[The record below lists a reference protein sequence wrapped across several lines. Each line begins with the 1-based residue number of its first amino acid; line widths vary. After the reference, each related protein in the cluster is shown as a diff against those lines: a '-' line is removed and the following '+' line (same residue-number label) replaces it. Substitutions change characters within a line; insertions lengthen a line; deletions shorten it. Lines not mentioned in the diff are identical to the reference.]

1 MANGSFP
8 AAHAGDDAFGPASS
22 TRDFDF
28 TLTFEQSILTVLP
41 SVLFIGAASFRL
53 AQLFRRNSRT
63 LPHYRHTLKTI
74 TATGYIVLQLA
85 LIVLWSTS
93 YPNRPFMSIPS
104 AAISFFASGIIL
116 LLSHFE
122 DRKAARPSTLLNVY
136 LLLSV
141 LFDAAA
147 VRSLWTVK
155 YNHVAAVQSASIAVK
170 IGMLFL
176 EAKQKSQYLLHPYR
190 DYPPEATSGFWNL
203 SFVWWLNKLFVTGFQ
218 KLMTTQDLFDIDRNL
233 TSKVA
238 GHRLKDSWDDQAFET
253 RYGLPLAVAWC
264 FRWTLLA
271 ATFPRLCLIGFNFS
285 QPFLIV
291 AAIENLKN
299 QEATKNDGYGLI
311 GAAFLIYM
319 GIAISTVHFNQKFS
333 RFTTMLRGGM
343 ISLLYNK
350 TLQLQESSS
359 TQSAVLTHMS
369 TDLDNA
375 IEFLEKINNIWA
387 CVLEI
392 VIGTWLLERQI
403 GAAFVVPLIVALAC
417 VVGQGKVAMSIGKY
431 QQQWNEAIQQRVKNT
446 SSMLGAIN
454 EIKRTGL
461 GSKIST
467 NIQKEREQE
476 LKISRPFF
484 WGIVW
489 LNGLS
494 DFPKVWAPAIS
505 FLVFAIQAKV
515 REKDS
520 LTTAQAFAALSIITL
535 VTSPAEQL
543 LAVIPQLAA
552 ALGCFDRLQA
562 YLRSPSLQDSRIQTT
577 TRTSSSSTNDEK
589 DGSKHATLQDSSI
602 LDYALCVDNVTV
614 CPAPTVTEVAL
625 QNISFALEAGSLT
638 VLLGPI
644 GSGKSTLLKAILG
657 ELLCKTGEIKV
668 NSKKI
673 AYCSQSPWL
682 MNLTVKETIC
692 GSMSSAEA
700 DADRDPEW
708 YQTVLHACTL
718 DQDIHQWPK
727 GDQSV
732 VGSKGITLSGGQKHR
747 VALARAVYTRQPIIL
762 LDDIFS
768 ALDNKTQGI
777 LSNRLLS
784 SDGLFR
790 RLSTT
795 VIFVTNT
802 VKYLR
807 FGDRILVL
815 GTSGHL
821 VMQGTYRELS
831 NMKEFAAYATELV
844 ELSTESGPPAPEYP
858 SNSNE
863 ASEVIETDKMMD
875 LTRRTGDLKIY
886 KYYIR
891 NVEPVVWIGFVI
903 TTALVAFAENFPV
916 VWLNWWVQA
925 GGKHLS
931 LYLPVYAALALL
943 ATTSSMLSIWVMF
956 MNLMPRAAIRLH
968 HILLQTVMNAPPSF
982 FAKTDSGVVLNRF
995 SQDMSLVDLQLPIA
1009 AITVLGSLFGCI
1021 AQIALISTG
1030 SSYMALTIPFTLL
1043 AIYCIQNVYLKT
1055 SRQLRYLDLENK
1067 SPLFTHFMETLDGL
1081 ATIRAFGWET
1091 KAKQTLDSHLDH
1103 SQKPYYML
1111 LCIQRWLNLVLDL
1124 LVTAL
1129 AVIVIAL
1136 AVNLKST
1143 TAAGLLGLSLNNILG
1158 FNKSLSKLVTSWTSL
1173 ETSLGAVARVKTFA
1187 ETTESEEKPGES
1199 LEPPA
1204 GWPST
1209 GSMDID
1215 DVTATYGSNILALD
1229 GITMSIKAGEKI
1241 GVCGRTGS
1249 GKTSLLNAILRVV
1262 PISSGSIKIDTIDI
1276 NTISP
1281 NSLRQR
1287 LTVVPQESFILPGT
1301 VRVNADPLGLA
1312 SDTMIIAAL
1321 RDVGIWDALEGQT
1334 EGSDRSG
1341 LDTILL
1347 ERPLSQGQQQLFGLA
1362 RAMLRDSAVV
1372 IIDEGTSS
1380 VDSETD
1386 ILIQKVMREKF
1397 KDRTVICV
1405 AHRLDTIR
1413 DCDRIAV
1420 MDGGKLVEFDSPQE
1434 LLARESLFKDMYCA

>member
-1 MANGSFP
+1 MFT
-8 AAHAGDDAFGPASS
+8 DAPQIA
-22 TRDFDF
+22 
-28 TLTFEQSILTVLP
+28 
-41 SVLFIGAASFRL
+41 
-53 AQLFRRNSRT
+53 
-63 LPHYRHTLKTI
+63 
-74 TATGYIVLQLA
+74 ATGYMALQLV
-85 LIVLWSTS
+85 LIVLWSS
-93 YPNRPFMSIPS
+93 SHPNGPLMSIPS
-104 AAISFFASGIIL
+104 AALSFLASGIIL

-122 DRKAARPSTLLNVY
+122 DRKATRPSTLLNIY
-136 LLLSV
+136 LVLSI
-141 LFDAAA
+141 LFDAAE
-147 VRSLWTVK
+147 VRTLWTVQ
-155 YNHVAAVQSASIAVK
+155 YNHVAAVQSASIGVK

-176 EAKQKSQYLLHPYR
+176 EARQKGPYLLQPYK

-203 SFVWWLNKLFVTGFQ
+203 TFVWWLNRLFITGFQ

-233 TSKVA
+233 TSEVV
-238 GHRLKDSWDDQAFET
+238 GHRLKNAWDDQKAPDAP
-253 RYGLPLAVAWC
+253 YALPVAVARC

-271 ATFPRLCLIGFNFS
+271 AAFPRLCMICFNFA

-291 AAIENLKN
+291 SAIENLKKP
-299 QEATKNDGYGLI
+299 EASRNDGYGLI
-311 GAAFLIYM
+311 GAAFLIYF
-319 GIAISTVHFNQKFS
+319 GIAMSTVHFNQKFS

-350 TLQLQESSS
+350 TLQLRDGLS

-392 VIGTWLLERQI
+392 AVGTWLLERQI
-403 GAAFVVPLIVALAC
+403 GATCVVPLLVALVC
-417 VVGQGKVAMSIGKY
+417 VVGQGQVAMSIGKY

-446 SSMLGAIN
+446 SSMLGAIK
-454 EIKRTGL
+454 EIKVTGL
-461 GSKIST
+461 GGNTST
-467 NIQKEREQE
+467 NIQKQREQE
-476 LKISRPFF
+476 LKSSRPFF
-484 WGIVW
+484 WGIIW

-494 DFPKVWAPAIS
+494 AFPKIWAPAIS
-505 FLVFAIQAKV
+505 FIVFAIQAKV

-520 LTTAQAFAALSIITL
+520 LTTVQAFASLSIITL

-543 LAVIPQLAA
+543 LAVVPQLAA
-552 ALGCFDRLQA
+552 ALGCFSRLQA
-562 YLRSPSLQDSRIQTT
+562 YLRSPSIQDSRVEL
-577 TRTSSSSTNDEK
+577 SSKKSSLSTNTNDK
-589 DGSKHATLQDSSI
+589 DGSKYAILQESSRPSQAI
-602 LDYALCVDNVTV
+602 FVENVTV
-614 CPAPTVTEVAL
+614 CPAPTVTEAA
-625 QNISFALEAGSLT
+625 IHDITFALEAGSLT

-644 GSGKSTLLKAILG
+644 GSGKSTLLKTILG
-657 ELLCKTGEIKV
+657 ELPCKTGEIKV
-668 NSKKI
+668 DSKKI

-682 MNLTVKETIC
+682 MNLSVKETIC
-692 GSMSSAEA
+692 GSMSSVGT
-700 DADRDPEW
+700 DLDSEW
-708 YQTVLHACTL
+708 YATVLHACAL
-718 DQDIHQWPK
+718 DHDIRQWPN

-747 VALARAVYTRQPIIL
+747 VALARAIYTRQPIVI

-768 ALDNKTQGI
+768 ALDNKTQI
-777 LSNRLLS
+777 ALSTRLLS
-784 SDGLFR
+784 KDGLFR

-802 VKYLR
+802 VKHLR
-807 FGDRILVL
+807 LADKILVL
-815 GTSGHL
+815 GISGNL
-821 VMQGTYRELS
+821 VMQGTYHELS
-831 NMKEFAAYATELV
+831 NMKEFSAYQSELV
-844 ELSTESGPPAPEYP
+844 EEIPESGPPAAEPV

-863 ASEVIETDKMMD
+863 SSPVAETDKMME
-875 LTRRTGDLKIY
+875 LTRRTGDLKVY
-886 KYYIR
+886 KYYVR
-891 NVEPVVWIGFVI
+891 NVEPAIWIGFVI
-903 TTALVAFAENFPV
+903 VTALVAFAENFPV

-925 GGKHLS
+925 GGQHLS
-931 LYLPVYAALALL
+931 LYLPVYAALALI

-968 HILLQTVMNAPPSF
+968 HILLQTVMHAPPSF
-982 FAKTDSGVVLNRF
+982 FGNTDSGVVLNRF

-1009 AITVLGSLFGCI
+1009 TITVFGSLFGCI

-1043 AIYCIQNVYLKT
+1043 TIYGIQNIYLKT

-1091 KAKQTLDSHLDH
+1091 KAKQAFDRHLDH
-1103 SQKPYYML
+1103 SQRPYYML

-1158 FNKSLSKLVTSWTSL
+1158 FNKSLSTLVTSWTSL

-1187 ETTESEEKPGES
+1187 ETTESEEKPDES
-1199 LEPPA
+1199 YEPPA
-1204 GWPST
+1204 GWPSS
-1209 GSMDID
+1209 GSIEID
-1215 DVTATYGSNILALD
+1215 NVSATYGSNIQALNE
-1229 GITMSIKAGEKI
+1229 ITMSIKPGEKI

-1249 GKTSLLNAILRVV
+1249 GKTSLLNAILRVI
-1262 PISSGSIKIDTIDI
+1262 PISSGSVTVDNVDI
-1276 NTISP
+1276 NTVSP
-1281 NSLRQR
+1281 TVLRR
-1287 LTVVPQESFILPGT
+1287 SLTVVPQESFILPGT
-1301 VRVNADPLGLA
+1301 ARVNADPLGLA
-1312 SDTMIIAAL
+1312 SDATIIAAL
-1321 RDVGIWDALEGQT
+1321 RDVGIWDALEGRSVDS
-1334 EGSDRSG
+1334 GSG

-1347 ERPLSQGQQQLFGLA
+1347 ESPLSQGQQQLFGLA
-1362 RAMLRDSAVV
+1362 RAMLRHSAVV

-1386 ILIQKVMREKF
+1386 LLVQKVIREKF
-1397 KDRTVICV
+1397 KDCTVICV
-1405 AHRLDTIR
+1405 AHRLHTIR
-1413 DCDRIAV
+1413 DCDKIAV

-1434 LLARESLFKDMYCA
+1434 LLARESLFKDMYHA